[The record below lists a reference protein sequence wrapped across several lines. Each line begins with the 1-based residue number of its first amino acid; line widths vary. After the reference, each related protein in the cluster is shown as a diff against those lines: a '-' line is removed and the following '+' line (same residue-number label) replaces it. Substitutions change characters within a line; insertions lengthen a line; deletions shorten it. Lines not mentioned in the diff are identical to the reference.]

1 MSAESVKLGKPPAPR
16 LAKSLRPPAP
26 RSTVRPSPITP
37 TASMLSFCR
46 SFNEVDRWVASA
58 LSKITSALSLAKLKP
73 PRPVSGEPR
82 SAKALAC
89 ASLISKDNAL
99 GKPMALVFEADM
111 ALSKVVRSAVAPST
125 PAVLSCSM
133 LIESMP
139 LAAKLSKLAVRLAV
153 TPLSS
158 VS

>member
-1 MSAESVKLGKPPAPR
+1 M
-16 LAKSLRPPAP
+16 
-26 RSTVRPSPITP
+26 RSPLIP

-46 SFNEVDRWVASA
+46 SFKEVERWVAPA
-58 LSKITSALSLAKLKP
+58 LSKSTSALSLAKLKP

-82 SAKALAC
+82 SAKALAWR
-89 ASLISKDNAL
+89 SLISKERAL
-99 GKPMALVFEADM
+99 GRPMALVLEAEI

-139 LAAKLSKLAVRLAV
+139 VAAKLSKLAVRLAV